1 MFAGVLA
8 VLQEQIVLNVKWVEI
23 RKMSEVLWSKLY
35 CNMSDLFC

>member
-8 VLQEQIVLNVKWVEI
+8 VLQEQIILNVKWVEI

-35 CNMSDLFC
+35 CKMSDLFC